1 VCDSYNVHKL
11 ILIGS
16 HALYAVL
23 KTWLQSRCRT
33 QYVIKPCWLWS
44 SCSAVIDCKRNL
56 GWRVATCTLQR
67 KLAQNDQTHTNLG
80 RSTIS
85 PTTVKFSL
93 YLRWDLPRKRTHKGK
108 VLDHSVSLVYI
119 TTMAKLRPP
128 ILRMNRVGATIL
140 RNARSRLNISNTPV
154 LSLVPTQEVWGGFAP
169 AQTF

>member
-1 VCDSYNVHKL
+1 M
-11 ILIGS
+11 GS
-16 HALYAVL
+16 HALYAV
-23 KTWLQSRCRT
+23 WLQSGCRT
-33 QYVIKPCWLWS
+33 QYVIKTRCLWT
-44 SCSAVIDCKRNL
+44 SCSAVIDCTRNL

-67 KLAQNDQTHTNLG
+67 KLAQTDQTHTSLG

-85 PTTVKFSL
+85 PTTIKFSL

-119 TTMAKLRPP
+119 TTMAKLWPP

-154 LSLVPTQEVWGGFAP
+154 LSLVPTQEAWGGSPQLKPSSWRQKATAP
-169 AQTF
+169 ML